1 VPLQMSGV
9 KAPLREVPP
18 AGCSASRSLR
28 QALQLGIKVICFQYR
43 LKIPSSPVTGDTC
56 CVIRRSWEGV
66 CELLEVEA
74 RTNRMSWRRR
84 VSLKSALS
92 SQKRLFDAQCNCDGG
107 SGDDAKE
114 LWKEHMA
121 KPRVSVKKNWLSL
134 LKETVRSHVS
144 GWGSGLEKARV
155 ELENGEWED
164 PWLCPDQQGCF
175 ERTRIEGGTL
185 SCPPLDASSVDPS
198 LVRLGVAKT
207 KGKMRVVTMQ
217 SAYVKEKLKPL
228 HAALYNHLS
237 VKGWLVRG
245 EVTSDDFRVVMADRR
260 PGERFISGDYQCA
273 TDNIHQDTI
282 EAIVSV
288 LAEDTKLSGLER
300 ELMVSSFTNLRWKDG
315 TCRVAPQGP
324 INRGS
329 MMGNLL
335 SFPILCVLNKAIFD
349 ISSDIAYGPGE
360 HRKGR
365 FNGDDCMFC
374 GTSEFYAL
382 WRRITSL
389 YGLIVN
395 ETKSSFTSRY
405 LELNSRTYDCSRN
418 SFVAKP
424 VLSFLRR
431 KVDSSSCILTDIF
444 NGVGGCF
451 RDDTMWLIFSSLRR
465 EISFRIPCVSNIPR
479 RWMKELLRRRWFRDA
494 FRRGQTPV
502 VSKGL
507 KRCVD
512 TVVGPPVRA
521 PFYEM
526 VEKMVR
532 DVSRD
537 TMDSF
542 RGVACQPYTETVDR
556 SSLDSHLSRLPPAR
570 VIIHRPLWSMVY
582 PREVFEFLTRESPG
596 VFLDFRGRRKR
607 WIDDSKFLSVSFSV
621 KCSVPFSFRRIY
633 HPPPPVGMESGWVL
647 HSSSDRSWYSFYE

>member
-1 VPLQMSGV
+1 MSGV
-9 KAPLREVPP
+9 KTPQREVIP
-18 AGCSASRSLR
+18 AGCSAPRSLR
-28 QALQLGIKVICFQYR
+28 QALQLGIEVVRFQYR
-43 LKIPSSPVTGDTC
+43 LKTPLNPVTGDTC
-56 CVIRRSWEGV
+56 CAIRRSWEGV
-66 CELLEVEA
+66 CELLVVEA
-74 RTNRMSWRRR
+74 RTSRLSWRRR
-84 VSLKSALS
+84 VALKSALS
-92 SQKRLFDAQCNCDGG
+92 SMKRLFDAQCNCDERLGA
-107 SGDDAKE
+107 DAKE
-114 LWKEHMA
+114 AWKDHMA

-134 LKETVRSHVS
+134 LEETVRSHVS
-144 GWGSGLEKARV
+144 GWGSGLEKART

-185 SCPPLDASSVDPS
+185 SCPPLDACSVDPS

-228 HAALYNHLS
+228 HTALYNHLS
-237 VKGWLVRG
+237 SKRWLVRG
-245 EVTSDDFRVVMADRR
+245 EVTKEDFRVIMEDKRV
-260 PGERFISGDYQCA
+260 GERFISGDYQCA

-282 EAIVSV
+282 ESIVKV
-288 LAEDTKLSGLER
+288 LSEDPNLSGEER
-300 ELMVSSFTNLRWKDG
+300 RLLVSSFSNLRWKDG

-324 INRGS
+324 IGRGS

-374 GTSEFYAL
+374 GTPEFYRL

-395 ETKSSFTSRY
+395 ESKSSFTSRY
-405 LELNSRTYDCSRN
+405 LELNSRTYDCSKD

-431 KVDSSSCILTDIF
+431 KTDSPSCILTDVF
-444 NGVGGCF
+444 NGVGGVF
-451 RDDTMWLIFSSLRR
+451 RDDTMWMILSSLRR
-465 EISFRIPCVSNIPR
+465 EISFRVPCISNIPA
-479 RWMKELLRRRWFRDA
+479 RWLKELLRRRWFRDA

-502 VSKGL
+502 IKKGT

-512 TVVGPPVRA
+512 TVVGPPVRSS
-521 PFYEM
+521 FYGMIEEM
-526 VEKMVR
+526 NR
-532 DVSRD
+532 DVSRNV
-537 TMDSF
+537 MDSF
-542 RGVACQPYTETVDR
+542 RGKACQPYSETVDR

-570 VIIHRPLWSMVY
+570 VIIRRPLWSMVY
-582 PREVFEFLTRESPG
+582 ARKVFDFVNQRRPDIFLTLKE
-596 VFLDFRGRRKR
+596 RRKR
-607 WIDDSKFLSVSFSV
+607 WIDDSKLLCVSFSV
-621 KCSVPFSFRRIY
+621 TFSVPFSLRRLY
-633 HPPPPVGMESGWVL
+633 HPPPTVENESGWVL
-647 HSSSDRSWYSFYE
+647 CTSSDRSWYSLLG